1 MGDRVTV
8 LVDTSVWIGF
18 LRDSSVPEVDQLVSL
33 IRAGEAATT
42 DAVYLEVLVGT
53 TDEQEAERLRRFL
66 AGSVL
71 LRQESPVDAERAA
84 SLYRACRRAGETPR
98 SVNECLVAAV
108 ALRHDVP
115 VLHRDRDFT
124 VLAAHTDLRVVD
136 QAA

>member
-1 MGDRVTV
+1 MTV

-18 LRDSSVPEVDQLVSL
+18 LRDSGGPEVDLLAGL

-42 DAVYLEVLVGT
+42 DAVLLEVLVGT

-84 SLYRACRRAGETPR
+84 SLYRACRRAGEAPR
-98 SVNECLVAAV
+98 SMNDCLVAPV

-124 VLAAHTDLRVVD
+124 VLAEHTDLWLVD
-136 QAA
+136 TAV